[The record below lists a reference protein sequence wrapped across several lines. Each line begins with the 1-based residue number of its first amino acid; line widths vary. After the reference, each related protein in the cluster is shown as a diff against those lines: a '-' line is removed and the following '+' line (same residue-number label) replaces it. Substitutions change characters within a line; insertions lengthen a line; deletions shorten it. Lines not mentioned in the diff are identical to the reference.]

1 MSQTVTVEITA
12 QGQVT
17 VQTSGFAGASCKQ
30 ATAAL
35 EKALGTV
42 TSDEKT
48 AEFHQGAACKLPQ
61 QAKAGQ

>member
-1 MSQTVTVEITA
+1 MTQSITVEITPEGA
-12 QGQVT
+12 VT
-17 VQTSGFAGASCKQ
+17 VQTQGFAGASCKQ

-42 TSDEKT
+42 TNDTKT
-48 AEFHQGAACKLPQ
+48 PEFHQGAACPLPQ

>member
-1 MSQTVTVEITA
+1 MTQTISVEISSS
-12 QGQVT
+12 GKVT
-17 VQTSGFAGASCKQ
+17 VQTQGFAGASCQQ

-42 TSDEKT
+42 TRDDKT
-48 AEFHQGAACKLPQ
+48 PEFHQGAACPLPQ